1 MKKEE
6 NLNSTKTQ
14 ALNMSIFRERF
25 IELNRDNLVKY
36 KRNLPIEEISLSHF
50 KSTAISIDE
59 IHKAE
64 IIIFKEGEEIKV
76 LKNRYNIMQHSVKEI
91 GRRYSDISAKRK
103 DKKLFKYDDF
113 IEFAR
118 KNKNKY
124 SLIKNGDDLL
134 VSTWYS
140 NDLIDDYKNSI

>member
-1 MKKEE
+1 MYMKKEE

-59 IHKAE
+59 INKAE

-76 LKNRYNIMQHSVKEI
+76 LKNRYGV
-91 GRRYSDISAKRK
+91 
-103 DKKLFKYDDF
+103 
-113 IEFAR
+113 
-118 KNKNKY
+118 
-124 SLIKNGDDLL
+124 
-134 VSTWYS
+134 W
-140 NDLIDDYKNSI
+140 

>member
-1 MKKEE
+1 
-6 NLNSTKTQ
+6 
-14 ALNMSIFRERF
+14 
-25 IELNRDNLVKY
+25 
-36 KRNLPIEEISLSHF
+36 
-50 KSTAISIDE
+50 
-59 IHKAE
+59 
-64 IIIFKEGEEIKV
+64 
-76 LKNRYNIMQHSVKEI
+76 MQHSVKEI

-113 IEFAR
+113 IEFAE

-134 VSTWYS
+134 VSSWYS